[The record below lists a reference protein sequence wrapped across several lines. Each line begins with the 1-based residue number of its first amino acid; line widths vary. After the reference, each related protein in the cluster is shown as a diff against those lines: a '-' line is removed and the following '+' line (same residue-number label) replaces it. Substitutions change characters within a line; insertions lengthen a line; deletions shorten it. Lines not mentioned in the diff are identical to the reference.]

1 MRPCQPLFGAV
12 RGSRINH
19 FGFSDDN
26 LPNHRL
32 FIHHYWVEA
41 GWHTSNVR
49 QLCSLKGYF
58 DATKAGAGEGDLV
71 RDEERTQPLASFG
84 LMQFREE
91 ELVERQ
97 QQREFRGHFDSDSA
111 SVWIARPALG

>member
-1 MRPCQPLFGAV
+1 M
-12 RGSRINH
+12 
-19 FGFSDDN
+19 
-26 LPNHRL
+26 
-32 FIHHYWVEA
+32 EA

-91 ELVERQ
+91 ELVEWQ